1 MESKTQDDIIRSEK
15 VEEREKE
22 EGSEQ
27 ADTNRAEY
35 GCLSKKRAVYGNFD
49 VWLSPSLRTTSKVPK
64 TVRTFENI

>member
-22 EGSEQ
+22 GSEQ

-35 GCLSKKRAVYGNFD
+35 GCLSKKEPFMAILTFG
-49 VWLSPSLRTTSKVPK
+49 SH
-64 TVRTFENI
+64 VR

>member
-1 MESKTQDDIIRSEK
+1 MEFKTQDDIIRSKK
-15 VEEREKE
+15 VEEREK

-35 GCLSKKRAVYGNFD
+35 GKKEPFMAILLFG
-49 VWLSPSLRTTSKVPK
+49 SPSLKTTSKVPK

>member
-1 MESKTQDDIIRSEK
+1 MESKTQDDIIRSKK

-35 GCLSKKRAVYGNFD
+35 GKKEPFMAILLFGP
-49 VWLSPSLRTTSKVPK
+49 PSLKTTSRVPK

>member
-15 VEEREKE
+15 VEEREK

-64 TVRTFENI
+64 TVRTFESI